1 MRGLGKRREAV
12 RVVELGRVR
21 PTARPP
27 AATTPSP
34 AVPPC
39 AATWSTCPRASPP
52 RPANLSC
59 TCPPTGPG
67 GPHGRPCGTTSSA
80 TQPRN
85 PAPPDPTGPCPPRY
99 PRPDP
104 SNPQQGKAGAGQQI
118 TPAPGASTPDRVS
131 PKTADDR
138 SKSPIHG
145 LRLLG
150 PAIVPDR
157 SCNRSKPRGAT
168 GLMPLPCRSD
178 DNCLSLLA
186 ATAPPKTS
194 PNQAS

>member
-118 TPAPGASTPDRVS
+118 MHAPGASTPDRVS

-138 SKSPIHG
+138 SKSPIRRVARGNRTPG
-145 LRLLG
+145 LPQIRLCG
-150 PAIVPDR
+150 IPHNGIYVPR
-157 SCNRSKPRGAT
+157 MVMLKT
-168 GLMPLPCRSD
+168 GCWVPVFPCCVGVSQIGRF
-178 DNCLSLLA
+178 
-186 ATAPPKTS
+186 T
-194 PNQAS
+194 